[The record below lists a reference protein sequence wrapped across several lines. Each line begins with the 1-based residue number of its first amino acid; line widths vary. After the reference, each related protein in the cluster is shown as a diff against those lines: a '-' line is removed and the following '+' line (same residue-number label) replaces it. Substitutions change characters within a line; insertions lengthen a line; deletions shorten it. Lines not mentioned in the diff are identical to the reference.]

1 MAKMTYQ
8 PMTPERDAQNA
19 QRIINNR
26 VGQEVFRMDED
37 MWDRIV
43 TTIGTNHYHA
53 VGEWLAAND
62 PDTYAPIAERVRN
75 A

>member
-1 MAKMTYQ
+1 MTATHK
-8 PMTPERDAQNA
+8 PIDPERDAA
-19 QRIINNR
+19 RAREIINNR
-26 VGQEVFRMDED
+26 VGQAIFRMDEV

-53 VGEWLAAND
+53 VGEWLEVND
-62 PDTYAPIAERVRN
+62 PETYAPLAESVRN

>member
-8 PMTPERDAQNA
+8 PMTPERDAARKQE
-19 QRIINNR
+19 IINNR
-26 VGQEVFRMDED
+26 VGQEIFRMDEE

-53 VGEWLAAND
+53 VGEWLA
-62 PDTYAPIAERVRN
+62 ERVRN